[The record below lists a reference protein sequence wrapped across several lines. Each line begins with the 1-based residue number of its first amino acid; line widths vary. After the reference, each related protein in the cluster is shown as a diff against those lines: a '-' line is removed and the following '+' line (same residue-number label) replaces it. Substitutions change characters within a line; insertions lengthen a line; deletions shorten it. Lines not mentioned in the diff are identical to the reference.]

1 MTNQETG
8 HMPKNIT
15 PSAHVI
21 PFRSAELLLIDHGG
35 QPFVPMKP
43 VAEGMGLSWQGQH
56 EKLTS
61 GRFQA
66 TIKEIVIVA
75 GDSKQR
81 AMTCLPLRKL
91 TGWLMSISPNKVKPE
106 LRDGIIAYQNECD
119 DVLWA
124 YWNDGVA
131 HNPRAAAN
139 DPAPQRLSVVAE
151 DLDAAKRIA
160 CALGLEGNQVLLSA
174 GRMVRETTGVDVL
187 ELAGVRRL
195 INEAQEH
202 NHTPTELGVK
212 LGLSAARTNK
222 LLAEHGLQ
230 RHVEYA
236 AGKKRWE
243 LLPAGQPFAVLAD
256 TAKRHSDG
264 APVLQILWK
273 ESVLAALRVASQGA
287 LIEGGAC

>member
-1 MTNQETG
+1 MSALVIAGVKVRQDSEGRFSLNDFHRAAGQENRHRPSIWLDNQQ
-8 HMPKNIT
+8 
-15 PSAHVI
+15 AQDLV
-21 PFRSAELLLIDHGG
+21 AELEAEN
-35 QPFVPMKP
+35 PATKP
-43 VAEGMGLSWQGQH
+43 TGTL
-56 EKLTS
+56 K
-61 GRFQA
+61 GRGI
-66 TIKEIVIVA
+66 TGTYVCKELVYA
-75 GDSKQR
+75 Y
-81 AMTCLPLRKL
+81 AM
-91 TGWLMSISPNKVKPE
+91 WISPRFHLQVI
-106 LRDGIIAYQNECD
+106 RTFDAA
-119 DVLWA
+119 V
-124 YWNDGVA
+124 
-131 HNPRAAAN
+131 NPPAN

-151 DLDAAKRIA
+151 DFDAAKRIA

-243 LLPAGQPFAVLAD
+243 LLPAGQPFAVLTD

-273 ESVLAALRVASQGA
+273 ESVLAELEHQGA
-287 LIEGGAC
+287 RIAASA